1 MFLKL
6 KTAPPAKLRK
16 NSSALQKL
24 ARRRVEIF
32 VSPGG
37 GRLANTLRPLLNDR
51 TNRQFEFRAA
61 IHTRHRAGGFG
72 IAIKMNCFNQF
83 VLGSPRRVAMPIA
96 VYPGLALTRARV
108 IDVVSNPRAQ
118 VGTQMALRGR
128 YQTPFAL
135 SAMDLSAEAEAFGCA
150 IHFSDTEVPS
160 VTGRLVTDLEQ
171 ARRLAV
177 PKPGGKRTAA
187 HLDAVRELRAMPNRP
202 LVLGG
207 CIGPFSLAAR
217 LVGVSEAL
225 ELTLADPDLM
235 HVVLEKS
242 AAFLTEY
249 IRAFRAAGA
258 DGVIIAEPAAGL
270 MSPRGLAAFSSAYL
284 KTMAA
289 ALDDGRFALVLHNC
303 GAKLLHLPAVLESGL
318 KSFHFGAP
326 MDIAAALE
334 KVPPDVVLCGNLD
347 PAGVFCQLPA
357 AEVKS
362 RAVNLLAATAGHRNF
377 VLSSGCDLPPDT
389 PLQNLDAFF
398 AAAKSV
404 APFAASP

>member
-1 MFLKL
+1 
-6 KTAPPAKLRK
+6 
-16 NSSALQKL
+16 
-24 ARRRVEIF
+24 
-32 VSPGG
+32 
-37 GRLANTLRPLLNDR
+37 
-51 TNRQFEFRAA
+51 
-61 IHTRHRAGGFG
+61 
-72 IAIKMNCFNQF
+72 
-83 VLGSPRRVAMPIA
+83 MPIA
-96 VYPGLALTRARV
+96 VYPGLALTGARV

-118 VGTQMALRGR
+118 VETQIALRER
-128 YQTPFAL
+128 YQTPFVL

-171 ARRLAV
+171 AQRLAI
-177 PKPGGKRTAA
+177 PKPGDKRTAVQ
-187 HLDAVRELRAMPNRP
+187 LDAVRGLRALPGHP

-225 ELTLADPDLM
+225 EMTLADPDLM

-249 IRAFRAAGA
+249 LRAFRTAGA

-284 KTMAA
+284 KIMAA
-289 ALDDGRFALVLHNC
+289 ALADGQFALVLHNC
-303 GAKLLHLPAVLESGL
+303 GAKLLHLPASLESGL

-326 MDIAAALE
+326 MDIAAGLA
-334 KVPPDVVLCGNLD
+334 KVPSDVVLCGNLD

-357 AEVKS
+357 DEVKS
-362 RAVNLLAATAGHRNF
+362 RTAHLLAATAGHRNF
-377 VLSSGCDLPPDT
+377 VLSSGCDLPPNT
-389 PLQNLDAFF
+389 PLPNLDAFF
-398 AAAKSV
+398 AAAKSA
-404 APFAASP
+404 APFSASS